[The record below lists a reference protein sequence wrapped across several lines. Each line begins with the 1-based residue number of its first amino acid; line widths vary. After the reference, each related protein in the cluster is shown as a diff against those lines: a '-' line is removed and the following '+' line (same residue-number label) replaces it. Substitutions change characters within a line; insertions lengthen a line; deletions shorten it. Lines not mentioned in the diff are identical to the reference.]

1 MRIGLISFH
10 SFSKPGGVK
19 RHIFGLHNE
28 FLKKGVKS
36 KIIAPR
42 RKIPENYGQDVL
54 LLGTSIPMNFNGSQ
68 ADLNINF
75 NPLAIEEV
83 INEERFDVLHLHNF
97 GFPSALQILT
107 SPSTSNTLNILTL
120 HSDMKGSRFLN
131 NVPTLLYFF
140 NKIAQWKIDGII
152 GVSPLC
158 LKIFKKYKGPK
169 AVIPNGIDLE
179 KFNTNVPLIK
189 KYQDGK
195 INILF
200 LGRIEERKGLIYL
213 LKAYKIL
220 ERKLSDIRLIVAGN
234 GPLKEELEK
243 WVKDNNL
250 KNVIFEGE
258 IEEEK
263 IPSYYKTCD
272 IYVSPAIF
280 GESFG
285 IVLLEAMALGKPVVA
300 FANEGYKAVLKG
312 KGSKFLIK
320 PKNFKALAE
329 KIELLIKKP
338 LLREEMGKWG
348 QKEVQK
354 YSWPK
359 VSKKVL
365 NFYKTCLDKKSERLK
380 NKNGTIDKLI
390 EKWYKKIV
398 PI

>member
-10 SFSKPGGVK
+10 SFSRPGGVK
-19 RHIFGLHNE
+19 RHIFGLHDE
-28 FLKKGVKS
+28 FLKIGVKS

-42 RKIPENYGQDVL
+42 RKIPENYGEDVI
-54 LLGTSIPMNFNGSQ
+54 LLGTSIPVNFNGSQ
-68 ADLNINF
+68 ADLDINF
-75 NPLAIEEV
+75 NPLAIEGV
-83 INEERFDVLHLHNF
+83 IKKEEFDVLHLHNF

-107 SPSTSNTLNILTL
+107 SPSASKTLNILTL
-120 HSDMKGSRFLN
+120 HSDMKGSKFLN

-140 NKIAQWKIDGII
+140 SKIAQWKIDGII

-158 LKIFKKYKGPK
+158 LKTFKKYKGPK
-169 AVIPNGIDLE
+169 AIIPNGIDLE
-179 KFNTNVPLIK
+179 RFNPSVPPIK
-189 KYQDGK
+189 KYLDGK

-220 ERKLSDIRLIVAGN
+220 EKKFSNLRLIIVGK
-234 GPLKEELEK
+234 GPLKEEMEL
-243 WVKDNNL
+243 WVKDNSL
-250 KNVIFEGE
+250 KDVVFEGE
-258 IEEEK
+258 AKEEK

-300 FANEGYKAVLKG
+300 FANSGYRAVLRG
-312 KGSKFLIK
+312 RGAKFLVR
-320 PKNFKALAE
+320 PKNFRGLAE
-329 KIELLIKKP
+329 KIGLLIKNP
-338 LLREEMGKWG
+338 LLRERMGEWG
-348 QKEVQK
+348 QEEVKK

-359 VSKKVL
+359 ISKQVFD
-365 NFYKTCLDKKSERLK
+365 FYKLCLDKKSDRFREK
-380 NKNGTIDKLI
+380 NETVDKLL

-398 PI
+398 PT

>member
-10 SFSKPGGVK
+10 SFSRPGGVK
-19 RHIFGLHNE
+19 RHIFGLHDE
-28 FLKKGVKS
+28 FLKIGVKS

-42 RKIPENYGQDVL
+42 RKIPENYGEDVL
-54 LLGTSIPMNFNGSQ
+54 LLGTSIPIDFNGSQ

-75 NPLAIEEV
+75 NPLAIEGV
-83 INEERFDVLHLHNF
+83 IQDEGFDVLHLHNF

-107 SPSTSNTLNILTL
+107 SPSASKTLNILTL
-120 HSDMKGSRFLN
+120 HSDMKGSKFLN

-158 LKIFKKYKGPK
+158 LKTFKKYKGPK
-169 AVIPNGIDLE
+169 VVIPNGIDLE
-179 KFNTNVPLIK
+179 KFNPDVPPIK
-189 KYQDGK
+189 KYSDGK

-220 ERKLSDIRLIVAGN
+220 EKKFSNLRLIIVGK
-234 GPLKEELEK
+234 GPLKEEMEL

-250 KNVIFEGE
+250 NNVVFEGE
-258 IEEEK
+258 AKEEK

-300 FANEGYKAVLKG
+300 FANSGYRAVLKG
-312 KGSKFLIK
+312 RGAKFLVR
-320 PKNFKALAE
+320 PKNFRGLAE
-329 KIELLIKKP
+329 KIGLLIKKP
-338 LLREEMGKWG
+338 LLREKMGEWG
-348 QKEVQK
+348 KEEVKK

-359 VSKKVL
+359 ISKQVFD
-365 NFYKTCLDKKSERLK
+365 FYKLCLDKKSDRLRGK
-380 NKNGTIDKLI
+380 NETVDKLL

-398 PI
+398 PT